1 MVSLPWNQSYHTHYG
16 DIMMKTLLQQS
27 FPFPGFSVIISKVVS
42 WFAAK
47 PGRTLLIYSI
57 RFHAGVHSRLMGQNG
72 KGLPSKLP
80 HYMEA
85 ICISGHVNMYTFIR
99 LHTGSPFDDRICC
112 NAKDFSCVIARVP
125 EWIIMWYE
133 RWYVRLM
140 LDIWDV
146 ELFSNEKI
154 YFWHKSIN

>member
-1 MVSLPWNQSYHTHYG
+1 MVLLPWNQSYHTHYG
-16 DIMMKTLLQQS
+16 DIIMKTLLQQS
-27 FPFPGFSVIISKVVS
+27 FPFPGFCVIISKVVS
-42 WFAAK
+42 WLLQTRTNAANIFHQI
-47 PGRTLLIYSI
+47 PRRCTLP
-57 RFHAGVHSRLMGQNG
+57 ADGPNG
-72 KGLPSKLP
+72 KGSPSKLP